1 MGSDENLLYNQNSF
15 EELQYFLTSTFRVEV
30 LLELYE
36 SDKTVKDLKEILN
49 KSESNIL
56 HYLKDFEEKELVERN
71 KEDYSLT
78 SKGFFIIKHIVKL
91 ISNWETINSNVD
103 FWDVHLYD
111 NSPLSFILNMDL
123 WDTSKIVQND
133 NLDYNKPSHIYH
145 DLILESKHIKIML
158 PVLSTYHL
166 DSILTSVEKND
177 GSLDLITSNI
187 LLKNI
192 YASEFH
198 ERFFKLKGKGKIRV
212 YVIKQGGKLNKFF
225 TCTENF
231 SSLYLI
237 HDNGIYDD
245 SLMLLNEDKHS
256 VKKLNKLFDSYK
268 NMLNSQ

>member
-91 ISNWETINSNVD
+91 ISNWETINSNVE

-111 NSPLSFILNMDL
+111 NLPLSFILNMDL
-123 WDTSKIVQND
+123 WDTSDIVQND
-133 NLDYNKPSHIYH
+133 NLDYNKPHTY
-145 DLILESKHIKIML
+145 IM
-158 PVLSTYHL
+158 
-166 DSILTSVEKND
+166 I
-177 GSLDLITSNI
+177 
-187 LLKNI
+187 
-192 YASEFH
+192 
-198 ERFFKLKGKGKIRV
+198 
-212 YVIKQGGKLNKFF
+212 
-225 TCTENF
+225 
-231 SSLYLI
+231 
-237 HDNGIYDD
+237 
-245 SLMLLNEDKHS
+245 
-256 VKKLNKLFDSYK
+256 
-268 NMLNSQ
+268 

>member
-91 ISNWETINSNVD
+91 ISNWETINSNVE

-111 NSPLSFILNMDL
+111 NLPLSFILNMDL
-123 WDTSKIVQND
+123 WDTSEIVQND
-133 NLDYNKPSHIYH
+133 NLDYNKPHTY
-145 DLILESKHIKIML
+145 IM
-158 PVLSTYHL
+158 
-166 DSILTSVEKND
+166 I
-177 GSLDLITSNI
+177 
-187 LLKNI
+187 
-192 YASEFH
+192 
-198 ERFFKLKGKGKIRV
+198 
-212 YVIKQGGKLNKFF
+212 
-225 TCTENF
+225 
-231 SSLYLI
+231 
-237 HDNGIYDD
+237 
-245 SLMLLNEDKHS
+245 
-256 VKKLNKLFDSYK
+256 
-268 NMLNSQ
+268 